1 MSFGDKVS
9 HKTQEL
15 RGRMKRNAGEVTNNP
30 RLQAEGRS
38 EEMGGHLKQAVDK
51 VKDAFGLIGARAAA
65 VPTGHRHRDADY

>member
-38 EEMGGHLKQAVDK
+38 EEMRCGLKQAVGK
-51 VKDAFGLIGARAAA
+51 VKDAFGLNRR
-65 VPTGHRHRDADY
+65 PRRRRTHRDTGF

>member
-51 VKDAFGLIGARAAA
+51 VKDAFGFNRR
-65 VPTGHRHRDADY
+65 PRRRRTYRDNTGY

>member
-1 MSFGDKVS
+1 MTFGDKFS

-51 VKDAFGLIGARAAA
+51 VKDAFGMGRRR
-65 VPTGHRHRDADY
+65 PRRGTYRDTGY